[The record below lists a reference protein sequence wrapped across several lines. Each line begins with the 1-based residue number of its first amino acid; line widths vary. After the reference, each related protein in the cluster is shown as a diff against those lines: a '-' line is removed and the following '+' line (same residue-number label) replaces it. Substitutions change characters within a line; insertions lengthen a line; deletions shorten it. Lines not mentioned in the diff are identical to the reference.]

1 MCRPAFCQGLG
12 MDEGAGA
19 VSSAKTWSELQVT
32 LPFLASGRGAVPH
45 PPPGHGRS
53 VPQPTHPCPWP
64 QPQVKAQVQPP
75 HPFCR
80 NVSTSGPAHVTGNR
94 STRRRGTQGTT
105 GAGQPGG
112 GGGTYHHPT
121 QSPEKKVKQSPY
133 LTPPLPPVHL
143 QLRERIMTAQLLCT
157 QPSSHASR

>member
-1 MCRPAFCQGLG
+1 

-94 STRRRGTQGTT
+94 STRRRGTQGTRW
-105 GAGQPGG
+105 GRAAWGR

-133 LTPPLPPVHL
+133 LTPPPPPPVHL

-157 QPSSHASR
+157 QPSSHASC